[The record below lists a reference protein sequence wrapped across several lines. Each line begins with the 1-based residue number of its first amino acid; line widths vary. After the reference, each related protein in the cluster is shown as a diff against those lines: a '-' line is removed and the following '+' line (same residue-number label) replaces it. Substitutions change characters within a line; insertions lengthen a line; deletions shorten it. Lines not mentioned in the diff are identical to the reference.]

1 MTADMVDVGSAR
13 VHQGNPFPGLRPFEP
28 HESTLF
34 FGREDQCDDLLTRLG
49 RRRLVAV
56 VGMSGSGKSSLVRA
70 GLLPALD
77 RGYLPSAGSSW
88 HIAIFR
94 PGSDPVANLTRGL
107 AERRLPGGGAAGE
120 SPDEIRALLD
130 ASSLGLAAVARRL
143 LQDTGDSLL
152 VVADQFEE
160 LFRFGR
166 IAKSDGAVERAAA
179 CVDLLLNA
187 SLQEEI
193 PGLCRPDDALGLPRR
208 LRALHR
214 TA

>member
-1 MTADMVDVGSAR
+1 MTAGGDNVGSAR
-13 VHQGNPFPGLRPFEP
+13 VRPGNPFPGLRPFEP
-28 HESTLF
+28 HESPLF
-34 FGREDQCDDLLTRLG
+34 FGRDEQCDDLLARLG

-107 AERRLPGGGAAGE
+107 AERRLPGGGTAVE
-120 SPDEIRALLD
+120 RPEEIRSVLE
-130 ASSLGLAAVARRL
+130 ASSLGLAAVSRRL
-143 LQDTGDSLL
+143 LHETGDSLL
-152 VVADQFEE
+152 IVADQFEE

-166 IAKSDGAVERAAA
+166 IAKSD
-179 CVDLLLNA
+179 NA
-187 SLQEEI
+187 EAQ
-193 PGLCRPDDALGLPRR
+193 A
-208 LRALHR
+208 
-214 TA
+214 